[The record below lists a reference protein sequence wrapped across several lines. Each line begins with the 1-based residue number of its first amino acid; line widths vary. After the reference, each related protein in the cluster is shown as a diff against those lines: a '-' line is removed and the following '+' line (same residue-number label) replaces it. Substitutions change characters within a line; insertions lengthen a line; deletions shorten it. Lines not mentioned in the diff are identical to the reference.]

1 MPRDAGWFIACRYRV
16 KVNRFSVQHYIRN
29 DILGERRMEKDGRSL
44 VAEMRK
50 ELSHAA
56 MCCQSPI
63 AETSSVNSTTTANAR
78 SECQCS
84 TSVPLCL
91 VKYRTDCNE
100 TNKSTDCQPITN
112 ESLKGCM
119 DQRACNYNPN
129 ATINDDTSCTFELV
143 GRLNRSESHFCRII
157 LFWHWH
163 GVSVRAHIKYFRHDR
178 VYTYFTRRTVA
189 TDMPCRHPATARL
202 SLHYQRVTILK
213 TGWCGLWR

>member
-1 MPRDAGWFIACRYRV
+1 MCAVQYLSSLNMFQNATACNYDPKAKLAGECIMPRDAGWFIACRYRV

-157 LFWHWH
+157 LFWH
-163 GVSVRAHIKYFRHDR
+163 
-178 VYTYFTRRTVA
+178 
-189 TDMPCRHPATARL
+189 
-202 SLHYQRVTILK
+202 
-213 TGWCGLWR
+213 